1 MPSPM
6 APKSVTERVVGSGW
20 GTWILVGV
28 AGLEGGN
35 WRRGERIKRKINW
48 RIGVVIGGDLGS

>member
-1 MPSPM
+1 M